1 MASHISVT
9 NLDRPVRVKDMICD
23 YGAVNSGRHLK
34 GQQASKLHKPFK
46 PVWDYTSN
54 LTISSIVMYTPLD
67 NCFYEWTYERR
78 SLNSPE
84 VAVSS
89 SCYCEWILV

>member
-1 MASHISVT
+1 MTLEPFLRYRSPALPLVALAPPHRWSPAPPAT
-9 NLDRPVRVKDMICD
+9 TFLRPVRVKDMICD

-54 LTISSIVMYTPLD
+54 VHLYS
-67 NCFYEWTYERR
+67 N
-78 SLNSPE
+78 N
-84 VAVSS
+84 
-89 SCYCEWILV
+89 